1 MIKHGILT
9 LLISLSSFCY
19 GKIVE
24 CQHFNE
30 IYKHIDKETLIIL
43 DIDDTLLIPE
53 QMLGC
58 DEWFLER
65 LADHKKTLLENEALE
80 KALTEWEGIRHLTKM
95 MLVEP
100 ATATIVQD
108 LQNNDYLVMGLTTQ
122 GLALATRTSL
132 QLKENLIDLSLAAP
146 SKQDHYFLINN
157 HGILFRNGILF
168 TSGQSK
174 AHSLK
179 ALCQS
184 MDVHPK
190 KIVFVNDKASHLRD
204 LEQYALE
211 QNIPF
216 TGLRYG
222 YSDFRKK
229 AFSKAVADY
238 QFNNSSFNQILS
250 DEKAQSLLAQ

>member
-1 MIKHGILT
+1 MIKHCILT
-9 LLISLSSFCY
+9 LYISLSSLCF

-24 CQHFNE
+24 CVHFNT
-30 IYKHIDKETLIIL
+30 IYEHLDKDTLIIL

-65 LADHKKTLLENEALE
+65 LTEHKKSLKESEALE
-80 KALTEWEGIRHLTKM
+80 KALAEWEGVRHLTKM

-100 ATATIVQD
+100 ATALIVQD
-108 LQNNDYLVMGLTTQ
+108 LQNKHYLVMGLTTQ

-132 QLKENLIDLSLAAP
+132 QLKQNHIDLSLAAP
-146 SKQDHYFLINN
+146 SKEDHYFLINN
-157 HGILFRNGILF
+157 HGILYRNGILF

-184 MDVHPK
+184 MAIHPK
-190 KIVFVNDKASHLRD
+190 KIVFVNDKASHLKD

-211 QNIPF
+211 ENIPF

-250 DEKAQSLLAQ
+250 DEKAQALLAQ